1 MNQDEINK
9 PTKLINLLVIEM
21 LKVIYLDDSIFR

>member
-9 PTKLINLLVIEM
+9 PTKLINLLVIKM

>member
-9 PTKLINLLVIEM
+9 PTKLINLLVIKM
-21 LKVIYLDDSIFR
+21 LKVIYLVDSIFR